1 MKAALTA
8 VIRMTVFATKDNT
21 MTKIKI
27 KGRMIAM
34 SDSGNAV
41 GSIAPCHH
49 QHMSRGATS
58 THAMKTCGT
67 DVRNVRRHL
76 TEVEMIGTSTNLW
89 IHQHRVRCRGTT
101 MATIA
106 KTQIL
111 IENHRRP
118 LCSVK
123 DGRHDGRF

>member
-67 DVRNVRRHL
+67 DVCPVIMASSAFVAMPL
-76 TEVEMIGTSTNLW
+76 SSMSSSTT
-89 IHQHRVRCRGTT
+89 VY
-101 MATIA
+101 MACQTPGKRTGLSVLQCGGLRTLA
-106 KTQIL
+106 F
-111 IENHRRP
+111 ERP
-118 LCSVK
+118 A
-123 DGRHDGRF
+123 